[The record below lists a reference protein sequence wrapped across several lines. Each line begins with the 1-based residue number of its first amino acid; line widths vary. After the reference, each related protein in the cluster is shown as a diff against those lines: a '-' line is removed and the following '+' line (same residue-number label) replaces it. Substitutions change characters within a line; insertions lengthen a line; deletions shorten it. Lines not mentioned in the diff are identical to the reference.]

1 MFYFI
6 FKAEKDCD
14 RFVYE
19 NLIYMRERE
28 RERERE
34 SFLELLELEMCRR
47 QMAGKH
53 HFFLLLRFKEKKQ
66 KILEC

>member
-28 RERERE
+28 RERE
-34 SFLELLELEMCRR
+34 SFLELLELEMSRR

-53 HFFLLLRFKEKKQ
+53 HFFLLE
-66 KILEC
+66 I